1 MLKPVLYFAVA
12 AAAAALLLPDM
23 VERALAPAAAS
34 VRPASANFAEP
45 EASADITRVPAD
57 RNGHYVTEVQI
68 NGRGLTAIVDTGASL
83 VTLRYQDAR
92 ALGVVFPGDKFDIR
106 VQTANGPGRAR
117 QVRLRSV
124 RLGSITLSDVDA
136 LVVDEGALATN
147 LLGMSFL
154 KRLSRYEVRGST
166 LVLER

>member
-1 MLKPVLYFAVA
+1 MFKLALYFAVA
-12 AAAAALLLPDM
+12 AAAAALLVPDM
-23 VERALAPAAAS
+23 IERVLDRRPAQPNERIEVAAPAA
-34 VRPASANFAEP
+34 NFAR
-45 EASADITRVPAD
+45 IPAD
-57 RNGHYVTEVQI
+57 RSGHYVTDVQI
-68 NGRGLTAIVDTGASL
+68 NGRGLPAIVDTGASL
-83 VTLRYQDAR
+83 VTLRYEDAR
-92 ALGVVFPGDKFDIR
+92 TLGIVFPGDEFDIR

-124 RLGSITLSDVDA
+124 QVGAIRLSDVDA

>member
-1 MLKPVLYFAVA
+1 MLKPVLFLA
-12 AAAAALLLPDM
+12 AAAASAALFAPEFFERL
-23 VERALAPAAAS
+23 VERGPSATATQLVDPAASTSTA
-34 VRPASANFAEP
+34 RIA
-45 EASADITRVPAD
+45 ADG
-57 RNGHYVTEVQI
+57 NGHYVTDVQV
-68 NGRGLTAIVDTGASL
+68 NGRSLAAIVDTGASL
-83 VTLRYQDAR
+83 VTLRYEDAR
-92 ALGVVFPGDKFDIR
+92 ALGIVFPGDRFDIA

-124 RLGSITLSDVDA
+124 RLGSITLNDVDA
-136 LVVDEGALATN
+136 LVVDQGALGTN